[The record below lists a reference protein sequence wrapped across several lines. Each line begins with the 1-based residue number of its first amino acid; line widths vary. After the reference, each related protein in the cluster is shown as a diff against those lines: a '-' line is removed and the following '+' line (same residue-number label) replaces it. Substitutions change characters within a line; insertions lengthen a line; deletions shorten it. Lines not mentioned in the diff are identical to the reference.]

1 MSHSVKIFWLCALS
15 FIIRNYIL
23 LTSFIETSRDR
34 ESSKSLTPA
43 CRPESSGNYWFIYF
57 FFFFF
62 LFPTFTKRDL
72 GLCEVCGRVWS
83 SCPHTWKMYKCE
95 RTWKKT
101 SVYTEKDT
109 VVSRKSQSDC
119 EKKYGN
125 SFLFLMSRERD
136 IQGVSTQGWGA
147 LEGNKREKEKSGL

>member
-34 ESSKSLTPA
+34 ERSKSLTPA

-62 LFPTFTKRDL
+62 SFPHFYQKGLRPVWGVWPSLVQLPTHMEDVQMRADVKEDVCIYRERHCRLQEKSVRLWKKIREFLFIPY
-72 GLCEVCGRVWS
+72 V
-83 SCPHTWKMYKCE
+83 E
-95 RTWKKT
+95 RTGYPRR
-101 SVYTEKDT
+101 VYPGMRSARGE
-109 VVSRKSQSDC
+109 
-119 EKKYGN
+119 
-125 SFLFLMSRERD
+125 
-136 IQGVSTQGWGA
+136 
-147 LEGNKREKEKSGL
+147 